1 MSHKPADAG
10 FLRRWPSQAAGAFLL
25 GCVLGTIALSGCLGK
40 PSQPDSSEQ
49 ALAPINEER
58 PERLVDI
65 DPSTLYTPEQL
76 TPLLVLSDGAVPG
89 TIRGLLTADL
99 QELVAEP
106 SQIAR
111 VDLRWSH
118 DPAQWPA
125 TVQPPGVAELVRI
138 VEQRECD
145 GQMPCTRILHIR
157 AGTEL
162 STSEA
167 TSSDRQLSPLIAW
180 LNGSPGAMAYAREAS
195 TAAHA
200 GAADNPWLEM
210 RILLRDDSTRALV
223 PRRELDAPRDAVAA
237 GTLSAPEGQTPQA
250 PVADDS
256 TRPQW
261 VEEDAEGHLLMQ
273 SIDPNATLLTL
284 TFSFPATETAARAL
298 LPLAEWLNSAYQLGT
313 ASAASGA

>member
-1 MSHKPADAG
+1 MSPKPADAG
-10 FLRRWPSQAAGAFLL
+10 FLRRWPHKAAGAFLL
-25 GCVLGTIALSGCLGK
+25 GCVLGVPVLGGCLGK
-40 PSQPDSSEQ
+40 PSQPSSSEQ

-65 DPSTLYTPEQL
+65 DPTTLYTPEQL
-76 TPLLVLSDGAVPG
+76 APLLVLSDGAMPG
-89 TIRGLLTADL
+89 TIRGLLAADL
-99 QELVAEP
+99 AGLAADL

-111 VDLRWSH
+111 MDLRLSH
-118 DPAQWPA
+118 DPEQWPA

-138 VEQRECD
+138 VEQRACD
-145 GQMPCTRILHIR
+145 SQQPCTRILHIQ

-162 STSEA
+162 ATTEA
-167 TSSDRQLSPLIAW
+167 TTKDRQLSPLLMW
-180 LNGSPGAMAYAREAS
+180 LNENPGAMAYAREAS

-200 GAADNPWLEM
+200 GAADNPWLEL
-210 RILLRDDSTRALV
+210 RILLRDEPSRTLV

-237 GTLSAPEGQTPQA
+237 ATLSAPEGQTPQA

-261 VEEDAEGHLLMQ
+261 VEEDAQGHLLMQ
-273 SIDPNATLLTL
+273 SIDPEATLLTL
-284 TFSFPATETAARAL
+284 TFSFPATEAAARAL
-298 LPLAEWLNSAYQLGT
+298 LPLAEWLTTTYQSEA